1 MNNQIIRLIKGV
13 FISIFLFYGSF
24 PAVSQEESG
33 EARRRPLRLTA
44 SIGHTYLPK
53 DTRVGKDVAILP
65 SFGLDIEYW
74 FSRRFAVGLHND
86 LELLHFQVVEQN
98 DIIIERDYPVLVTF
112 DLIFNVYKGL
122 TVYFGPGAELES
134 HENFFVTRIGIEYEV
149 EIGNNWDLHPVFFHD
164 VRRNAYDTF
173 SFGLGVGKRF

>member
-1 MNNQIIRLIKGV
+1 MLNT
-13 FISIFLFYGSF
+13 FLLSALLLFLAGPLF
-24 PAVSQEESG
+24 SQEESL
-33 EARRRPLRLTA
+33 ETKRRPLRFTA

-74 FSRRFAVGLHND
+74 FSNRFAIGLHND
-86 LELLHFQVVEQN
+86 LELLHFQVVEEN
-98 DIIIERDYPVLVTF
+98 DIIIERDYPVLITF
-112 DLIFNVYKGL
+112 DVIINVYKGL

-134 HENFFVTRIGIEYEV
+134 HENFFVTRFGVEYEI